1 MTRLR
6 TSGRAVVV
14 VTAALLGAL
23 VAAWLVRDGTPP
35 REVAGTAQARAAE
48 PTASPARPP
57 RAVRTESPPAAAEE
71 PTPPTG
77 LRVPALDL
85 ELPVRALGVDDRGG
99 MALPETPFAAAW
111 YRFGPGPLDPR
122 GATVV
127 AGHVDTAEEGIGPL
141 AGLTA
146 LRPGESIVL
155 DVGEETVRYRVEEV
169 RQVDKA
175 VVDLEA
181 LFSRDGP
188 SRLHLVTCGGPYL
201 PEAGGYQANVV
212 VVASRA

>member
-1 MTRLR
+1 MTPLR
-6 TSGRAVVV
+6 TSGRVVVV

-23 VAAWLVRDGTPP
+23 LAAWLVRDGTPP
-35 REVAGTAQARAAE
+35 REVAGTVQARASE
-48 PTASPARPP
+48 PTASPARQP
-57 RAVRTESPPAAAEE
+57 RAVRSQATPAPAQE
-71 PTPPTG
+71 PSRPTG

-99 MALPETPFAAAW
+99 MALPETPFEAAW

-127 AGHVDTAEEGIGPL
+127 AGHVDTAEEGVGPL
-141 AGLTA
+141 VGLTA
-146 LRPGESIVL
+146 LRPGQSVVL
-155 DVGEETVRYRVEEV
+155 DVGEESVRYVVEEV

-181 LFSRDGP
+181 LFSREGP
-188 SRLHLVTCGGPYL
+188 PRLHLVTCGGPYL
-201 PEAGGYQANVV
+201 PDAGGYQANVV
-212 VVASRA
+212 VVARRA

>member
-1 MTRLR
+1 MTRLH
-6 TSGRAVVV
+6 TSGRVVV
-14 VTAALLGAL
+14 VVAAALLGAL
-23 VAAWLVRDGTPP
+23 LVGWLVRDGTPP
-35 REVAGTAQARAAE
+35 REVVGTVQASVAE
-48 PTASPARPP
+48 PTASPARPQG
-57 RAVRTESPPAAAEE
+57 AVRTEASPSAAPE

-85 ELPVRALGVDDRGG
+85 ELPVQALGVDDAGG

-111 YRFGPGPLDPR
+111 YRFGPGPLDSR

-141 AGLTA
+141 AGLTS
-146 LRPGESIVL
+146 LRPGQSVVL
-155 DVGEETVRYRVEEV
+155 DAGDETVRYLVEEV

-188 SRLHLVTCGGPYL
+188 PRLHLVTCGGAYL

-212 VVASRA
+212 VVARRA